1 VSLADPATPTTGVRL
16 VPVDW
21 EERQILGKLDAKAEL
36 GWSTGVGH
44 EMRELVRRLIER
56 YDQAEETATVGDW
69 GEIPE

>member
-1 VSLADPATPTTGVRL
+1 MSSSVTKTLQGEGVRL

-21 EERQILGKLDAKAEL
+21 AERQILGRLDAKAEL

-56 YDQAEETATVGDW
+56 YDQADDE
-69 GEIPE
+69 